1 MFVKFVLVL
10 YLLNSEGA
18 FSHALLVD
26 RETCE
31 DPHKELLKHKV
42 VIQDGVELDRFFYKG
57 YMSFGHSCVGPIGHL
72 KPITGTK

>member
-10 YLLNSEGA
+10 YLLSNEGA

-42 VIQDGVELDRFFYKG
+42 VIQDGVELDRFF
-57 YMSFGHSCVGPIGHL
+57 
-72 KPITGTK
+72 